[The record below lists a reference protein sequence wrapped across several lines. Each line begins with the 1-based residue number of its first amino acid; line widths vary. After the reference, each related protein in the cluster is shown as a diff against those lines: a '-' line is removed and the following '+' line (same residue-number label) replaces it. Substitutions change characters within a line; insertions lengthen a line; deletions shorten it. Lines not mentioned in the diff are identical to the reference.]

1 MWLIFSARLVV
12 GLLNPH
18 LFSRLKP
25 GLQYDA
31 DDARDARGDARE
43 DAQAGVIL

>member
-1 MWLIFSARLVV
+1 MRDFACVETRRKPFLEY
-12 GLLNPH
+12 G
-18 LFSRLKP
+18 FSRVKP